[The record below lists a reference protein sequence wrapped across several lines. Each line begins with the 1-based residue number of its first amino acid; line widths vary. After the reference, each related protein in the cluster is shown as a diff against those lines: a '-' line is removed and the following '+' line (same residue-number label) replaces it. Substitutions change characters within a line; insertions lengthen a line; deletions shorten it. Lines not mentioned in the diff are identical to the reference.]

1 MVAMKT
7 NVKFLALA
15 VVATALAFSCVKEEI
30 AEENIKDNQ
39 NKTEVE
45 ITGQVF
51 EAVMEN
57 TKSTLVDKTPTW
69 VEEDVIALF
78 GNGSESAVQL
88 TYAGENKFQTASGV
102 TVEGPYYAIYPY
114 DVNHTVDQTRGI
126 FTATVPAEQII
137 AQGQNVAAGA
147 LASVAYSEDTQLYFR
162 NAVSLIRIENKR
174 EDIVSIKIEST
185 NAEQML
191 AGTFTM
197 DLNPD
202 KEAEG
207 EEPAVAMTEGTAAV
221 ITLKP
226 EGETFPAGEL
236 YAAVLPTTLD
246 GIKVTFERKGE
257 NENETATVT
266 KTAAVEL
273 KRNGGANLGSFF
285 TYEISN
291 ADELLAWNK
300 ASAKWTAWDVVTLN
314 SDTGVIDCSEIN
326 SDEWTVRNFSGILD
340 GNNQTID
347 NLVIEKNGAAS
358 FLGRATGYA
367 VIKNLTFGAGC
378 SFTVTGTTGAD
389 GMNQFAKNRT
399 YAASVLSEASEHTC
413 LINITNNGTITA
425 TAGSATNGNY
435 FAGVCASH
443 DGLEAINGCKNYGS
457 VTVLGTPSCW
467 TNISGVFGQITKQVT
482 ATGCENHGDVQF
494 KGTNSNGIR
503 LNMGGMCGG
512 IGDVINFADCKN
524 LGNISCNATEKHY
537 GNVHIGG
544 LIGYVDK
551 NILGTMTACSN
562 GSDTDATKG
571 ALSNNAEC
579 GLNTLGTNVV
589 TIGGCVGFINGKNAS
604 ISNFQNYGQI
614 SNTKS
619 VNTTLA
625 LGGIVGQ
632 INQATE
638 NSITAC
644 ENHGLIT
651 NNVAL
656 TENAYFG
663 GIVGW
668 LNAANTSIA
677 NVTNKGAISNTN
689 ASSNSKV
696 ICIGGIVGCASSG
709 NGNSITNATN
719 EGEIK
724 PYNKD
729 SKAYPYA
736 GGIIG
741 YIDSGSTNI
750 GDETENGVINKG
762 NIIWSGK
769 AYDIGIG
776 GIVGKIRANGS
787 NEIKNCKNTGNLSH
801 NSWLD
806 DPQKQS
812 HGLGGILGSH
822 VIIDETTVVT
832 LGIDNCTNEGSID
845 KTKGSVGHIHMGG
858 IAGSLGATSYTAT
871 STVTAPKLTDT
882 FNSGKGTAT
891 ISNCNN
897 YGNLSNVWTTS
908 GGNKHSYTGG
918 IAGFFNYD
926 GSLNGCINEGSIT
939 SNVYST
945 NGNLPMCLGGIVG
958 RSAASTITNCTNNG
972 LVSELSASLTGCVGG
987 IVGYVLKTRTVK
999 LTNCDNT
1006 KEIIGTFSSNG
1017 DFRVGG
1023 IVGMAHNSI
1032 TMENCDNTGN
1042 VTSKTTQTK
1051 NTQFIGGIIGQSEDN
1066 LAAIIKNCSCKA
1078 TVTPSTTLSNA
1089 YSGMIGGRITDKNN
1103 PKISSV
1109 TGTTVSGTFAG
1120 NKLTAD
1126 NYGEYTFGTSSD
1138 YGKKSGHATT
1148 GITYAE

>member
-1 MVAMKT
+1 MVAMKK
-7 NVKFLALA
+7 VLYLALA
-15 VVATALAFSCVKEEI
+15 VVATAFATSCVKELADGNQENTGNKPEI
-30 AEENIKDNQ
+30 
-39 NKTEVE
+39 E

-51 EAVMEN
+51 EAKMEA
-57 TKSTLVDKTPTW
+57 TKSVIDGKTPTW
-69 VEEDVIALF
+69 VEGDAISVF
-78 GNGSESAVQL
+78 GSNETTGIEC
-88 TYAGENKFQTASGV
+88 TFAGEGKFQVNGDKV
-102 TVEGPYYAIYPY
+102 VEGPFYAIYP
-114 DVNHTVDQTRGI
+114 HKEGHSVDQSTGI
-126 FTATVPAEQII
+126 FTATVPAEQLIK
-137 AQGQNVAAGA
+137 AGENTAAGA
-147 LASVAYSEDTQLYFR
+147 LVAVAASETPEFYFR
-162 NAVSLIRIENKR
+162 NAVGLVRLENKR

-191 AGTFTM
+191 AGSFTM

-202 KEAEG
+202 KDAENEA
-207 EEPAVAMTEGTAAV
+207 PAVTPATEGGSASV
-221 ITLKP
+221 TLKSA
-226 EGETFPAGEL
+226 EENGVLASGVY
-236 YAAVLPTTLD
+236 YAAILPGKID
-246 GIKVTFERKGE
+246 GIKVTFTRKNGE
-257 NENETATVT
+257 KTEPVTVT
-266 KTAAVEL
+266 KAKETTIP
-273 KRNGGANLGSFF
+273 RNGGADLGAFF
-285 TYEISN
+285 AYEIKN
-291 ADELLAWNK
+291 AKELLAWNK
-300 ASAKWTAWDVVTLN
+300 AAAKWTAWDVVTLN

-347 NLVIEKNGAAS
+347 NLVIEKTGAAS

-494 KGTNSNGIR
+494 KGTNSNNVR

-524 LGNISCNATEKHY
+524 LGNISCNATEKHS

-544 LIGYVDK
+544 LVGYVDK
-551 NILGTMTACSN
+551 NIIGTMSNCSN
-562 GSDTDATKG
+562 GSATDATKG

-579 GLNTLGTNVV
+579 GARNNNTV
-589 TIGGCVGFINGKNAS
+589 TIGGCIGFINGKNAS
-604 ISNFQNYGQI
+604 ISNFKNYGQI

-638 NSITAC
+638 NSITVC

-689 ASSNSKV
+689 ISSNSKI
-696 ICIGGIVGCASSG
+696 ICVGGIVGCASSG

-736 GGIIG
+736 GGIVG

-787 NEIKNCKNTGNLSH
+787 NVIKNCKNTGNLSH
-801 NSWLD
+801 TSWLD

-832 LGIDNCTNEGSID
+832 LGINNCANEGNIN
-845 KTKGSVGHIHMGG
+845 KTGGSVGHIHMGG

-897 YGNLSNVWTTS
+897 NGNLSNVWTTA

-945 NGNLPMCLGGIVG
+945 SGNLPMCLGGIVG

-972 LVSELSASLTGCVGG
+972 LVSELSASCTGCVGG

-1023 IVGMAHNSI
+1023 IVGMSHNSI

-1042 VTSKTTQTK
+1042 VTSKTTQTA
-1051 NTQFIGGIIGQSEDN
+1051 NTQFIGGIIGQSENN
-1066 LAAIIKNCSCKA
+1066 LAAIIINCSCKA

-1120 NKLTAD
+1120 NKLTAE
-1126 NYGEYTFGTSSD
+1126 NYGTYTFGTSSD

-1148 GITYAE
+1148 GITFAE

>member
-1 MVAMKT
+1 MKT

-39 NKTEVE
+39 DKTEVE

-69 VEEDVIALF
+69 AEEDVIALF

-114 DVNHTVDQTRGI
+114 DENHTVDQTTGI

-197 DLNPD
+197 NLNPD
-202 KEAEG
+202 KDAEG
-207 EEPAVAMTEGTAAV
+207 EEPEVAMTEGTAVA

-236 YAAVLPTTLD
+236 YAAVLPTTLN

-257 NENETATVT
+257 TKNETAIVT
-266 KTAAVEL
+266 KTATVEL

-285 TYEISN
+285 TYEIKN
-291 ADELLAWNK
+291 AQELLAWNK
-300 ASAKWTAWDVVTLN
+300 ACAKWTAWDVVTLTDN
-314 SDTGVIDCSEIN
+314 IDCKDVIN
-326 SDEWTVRNFSGILD
+326 SENWTPNVFTGTFD
-340 GNNQTID
+340 GKEKTID
-347 NLVIEKNGAAS
+347 NFVIELAGPAAFFGRTNGS
-358 FLGRATGYA
+358 A
-367 VIKNLTFGAGC
+367 VVKDLTFGAGC
-378 SFTVTGTTGAD
+378 SFTTTASTPASGD
-389 GMNQFAKNRT
+389 DFYSNNRM
-399 YAASVLSEASEHTC
+399 YAASVVCEAKDKSTFS
-413 LINITNNGTITA
+413 NI
-425 TAGSATNGNY
+425 
-435 FAGVCASH
+435 
-443 DGLEAINGCKNYGS
+443 KNYGS
-457 VTVLGTPSCW
+457 VTATGTSASSGNYIAGVVASHESTATVSYCDNYGTVIFNTIPNSWVNLGGC
-467 TNISGVFGQITKQVT
+467 FGQITK
-482 ATGCENHGDVQF
+482 ATTLEYCNNHGSVKF
-494 KGTNSNGIR
+494 TGTNSNSSR
-503 LNMGGMCGG
+503 LNMAGITGGAN
-512 IGDVINFADCKN
+512 DVTFSNCKN
-524 LGNISCNATEKHY
+524 LGTVEHNATASHA
-537 GNVHIGG
+537 GQVNLGG
-544 LIGYVDK
+544 FIGYNNAAVVK
-551 NILGTMTACSN
+551 AFIECAN
-562 GSDTDATKG
+562 GSSGTSQG
-571 ALSNNAEC
+571 ALINNAETTDVLC
-579 GLNTLGTNVV
+579 M
-589 TIGGCVGFINGKNAS
+589 GGCIAYINGYNTSIDGFINYAPITNKKS
-604 ISNFQNYGQI
+604 
-614 SNTKS
+614 SNTI
-619 VNTTLA
+619 A
-625 LGGIVGQ
+625 MGGIVGQ
-632 INQATE
+632 IQNASKNT
-638 NSITAC
+638 ITNC
-644 ENHGLIT
+644 ENNGEIS
-651 NNVAL
+651 NNIAL
-656 TENAYFG
+656 TGNLYMG
-663 GIVGW
+663 GIVGMQ
-668 LNAANTSIA
+668 NSANTNIEG
-677 NVTNKGAISNTN
+677 VTNKGKI
-689 ASSNSKV
+689 SNSKAASSSKSIAV
-696 ICIGGIVGCASSG
+696 GGVVGYIKSGNNHSIIKAKNEGALIPYTGDSKAYASAGGIVGF
-709 NGNSITNATN
+709 
-719 EGEIK
+719 
-724 PYNKD
+724 
-729 SKAYPYA
+729 
-736 GGIIG
+736 
-741 YIDSGSTNI
+741 IDSGNTII
-750 GDETENGVINKG
+750 GDETVNGVTNSG
-762 NIIWSGK
+762 NIIWTGK
-769 AYDIGIG
+769 GYDIGIG
-776 GIVGKIRANGS
+776 GIVGKICGNSS
-787 NEIKNCKNTGNLSH
+787 NTIQNCKNTGNSGH
-801 NSWLD
+801 STWLD
-806 DPQKQS
+806 DPQKQA
-812 HGLGGILGSH
+812 HGWGGILGRH
-822 VIIDETTVVT
+822 YCADETTPVT
-832 LGIDNCTNEGSID
+832 LNITNCTNEGSIA
-845 KTKGSVGHIHMGG
+845 KTGGSVGHTHIGG

-882 FNSGKGTAT
+882 FNAGNGKAIIT
-891 ISNCNN
+891 NCTNT
-897 YGNLSNVWTTS
+897 GALSNIWTTS

-958 RSAASTITNCTNNG
+958 RSAASTMTDCTNNG
-972 LVSELSASLTGCVGG
+972 AVSELSASKTGCVGG
-987 IVGYVLKTRTVK
+987 IVGYILKTRPLT

-1006 KEIIGTFSSNG
+1006 KEIIGTFSSAG

-1023 IVGMAHNSI
+1023 IVGMSHNSI

-1042 VTSKTTQTK
+1042 VTSKTTQTA
-1051 NTQFIGGIIGQSEDN
+1051 NTQFIGGIIGQSEKN

-1089 YSGMIGGRITDKNN
+1089 YSGMIGGRITDQNN